1 MTAMFGWS
9 PRFAVF
15 VGVLVGLCL
24 CSPLYAGQNASP
36 RQAGQSQASAPVHD
50 AEAVATFRRAAEEGN
65 PAAQYLLADMYH
77 QGRSVP
83 RDDAEAV
90 RWYRRAADQGVADA
104 QFSLGLMYEKGQSV
118 PQDDSEAVRFYRLA
132 AEQGLSRSQAN
143 LGIMHAQGRG
153 VPQDYVAAHMWLN
166 LATAQAPTRDRDKY
180 VEARDLTARL
190 MTPEQIAEAQR
201 LAREWT
207 PTLAVR

>member
-1 MTAMFGWS
+1 
-9 PRFAVF
+9 
-15 VGVLVGLCL
+15 
-24 CSPLYAGQNASP
+24 
-36 RQAGQSQASAPVHD
+36 
-50 AEAVATFRRAAEEGN
+50 
-65 PAAQYLLADMYH
+65 
-77 QGRSVP
+77 
-83 RDDAEAV
+83 
-90 RWYRRAADQGVADA
+90 
-104 QFSLGLMYEKGQSV
+104 MYEKGQSV

-166 LATAQAPTRDRDKY
+166 LATAQAPTRYRDKY

-190 MTPEQIAEAQR
+190 MPPEQIAEAQR